1 MPGARL
7 HMEELFIFFI
17 GILVSAFGT
26 VIGFGG
32 GVFMVPILIIFF
44 GYNIEIAIGST
55 MAALVPASFIASMFN
70 LRDKTIDYLVGTLI
84 QLPAIVGTV
93 LGAFMVAFL
102 PVFKLQLI
110 FALFVISVGF
120 AMVIPSKKEVTT
132 HGGMMYRMRRVP
144 TTFIRKNKAKHLAY
158 RLNGGVV
165 STLGFASGIM
175 AGLFGIGGGFVQTPM
190 MIKLFRIPPQI
201 ATSTSLFILV
211 ITSFTG
217 FITHFLLGNVLW
229 SRCLPLIAAFALGAL
244 GGNLYKRT
252 RGKISNMEKLIGIG
266 LFLAGIG
273 VLLNLAIKSEVGVGF
288 SF

>member
-1 MPGARL
+1 
-7 HMEELFIFFI
+7 MEELLIFFI
-17 GILVSAFGT
+17 GILVSGFGT

-44 GYNIEIAIGST
+44 GFNIEIAIGST
-55 MAALVPASFIASMFN
+55 MAALVPASFIASAFN

-102 PVFKLQLI
+102 PVFKLQLF
-110 FALFVISVGF
+110 FALFVIAVGV
-120 AMVIPSKKEVTT
+120 AMVLPAKHKTSTN
-132 HGGMMYRMRRVP
+132 HAGLMYRMRRVP

-190 MIKLFRIPPQI
+190 MIKLFRIPAQI

-217 FITHFLLGNVLW
+217 FISHFLLGNVLW
-229 SRCLPLIAAFALGAL
+229 SRCLPLVAAFALGAL
-244 GGNLYKRT
+244 AGNLYKRT
-252 RGKISNMEKLIGIG
+252 RGKLNNMDILIGIG
-266 LFLAGIG
+266 LFLAGLG
-273 VLLNLAIKSEVGVGF
+273 VLLNLAIKSHVGVGF